1 MVKPKGSKKNSNWC
15 WCVHDL
21 WAWWGAWTLLCI
33 QQALQALEAWQVDD
47 QSKHHKHIL
56 IAFVL
61 DDCHLSWSLTK
72 ILTVVW
78 LRLQT
83 RDDPEICSHMMTSQ
97 WLFATWLS
105 IQLWSFCTLTHGFAC
120 AICSLPHLVAW
131 LLHWKA
137 KLLEFFWVI
146 WADPLCPG
154 DTHQQPMFRIQ
165 FSSFE
170 SLRCRIDCKRTNW
183 NIRPR

>member
-1 MVKPKGSKKNSNWC
+1 MCSRSVSMVRSMDTVVHPAGFASTWSMTSWWSIKASQTHSNCFCFGWLSFVMKLDKNSNCCLIKITDKRWS
-15 WCVHDL
+15 
-21 WAWWGAWTLLCI
+21 I
-33 QQALQALEAWQVDD
+33 N
-47 QSKHHKHIL
+47 SK
-56 IAFVL
+56 
-61 DDCHLSWSLTK
+61 
-72 ILTVVW
+72 
-78 LRLQT
+78 
-83 RDDPEICSHMMTSQ
+83 EICSHMMTSQ